1 MAPIA
6 IVHVGTGLLALASG
20 AIVFF
25 NNKGTPLHRR
35 MGYVYVFAMIALNV
49 TALMIYRL
57 FGKFGP
63 FHVLAILSLITIVVG
78 FIPAYRKQPR
88 ATWMHKHFRW
98 MCGSYVGLAAATA
111 SEIIVRVPPA
121 GFIQTRTMF
130 FGLIIAASMAI
141 GIAGGFLIRRYA
153 RAEFGPPRQ

>member
-6 IVHVGTGLLALASG
+6 VLHVGSGLLALASG

-25 NNKGTPLHRR
+25 NNKGTQFHRAI
-35 MGYVYVFAMIALNV
+35 GYVYVISMVALNV

-63 FHVLAILSLITIVVG
+63 FHVFAILSLITIVAG

-88 ATWMHKHFRW
+88 ATWMHTHFRW

-111 SEIIVRVPPA
+111 SEMIVRMPPA
-121 GFIQTRTMF
+121 GFIQTRAMF
-130 FGLIIAASMAI
+130 FGLITGASVAV
-141 GIAGGFLIRRYA
+141 GVVGAFLISRYA